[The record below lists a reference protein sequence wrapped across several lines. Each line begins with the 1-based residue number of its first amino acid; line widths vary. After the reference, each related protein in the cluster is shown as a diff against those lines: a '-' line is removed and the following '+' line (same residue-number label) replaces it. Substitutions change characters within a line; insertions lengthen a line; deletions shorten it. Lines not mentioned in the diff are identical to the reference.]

1 MRANVA
7 ALCVGLLA
15 GAGVCSA
22 QTAPGGGGGAAT
34 GQTTYTTVY
43 CAGFVKDTKLPEDLR
58 VVSGEQAGYK
68 IIFSQGDRVY
78 LNQGSDKGVRVG
90 DRFMVVRPEE
100 DYAKTEWFKGQMRIT
115 RAMGTL
121 YADIGQLRVVNVEAK
136 TSVAEVIFSCLDM
149 QRGDI
154 ARPFEERAQPP
165 LKDNSTFDHFA
176 PLSGKPV
183 GTIVNSLHFQQ
194 SSGQGATVYVNIGAA
209 QGIKVGDY
217 LRVFRYQGKMEEYAP
232 QTSGYAYEIY
242 GYGSSPTR
250 YSGKDLPREVLGEG
264 VVLNASR
271 NSATL
276 FLTFSSAD
284 VYMGDTVE
292 IE

>member
-7 ALCVGLLA
+7 GLCMGLLA

-22 QTAPGGGGGAAT
+22 QTAPSGGALT
-34 GQTTYTTVY
+34 GQTAYTTVY
-43 CAGFVKDTKLPEDLR
+43 CAGFVKDTKLPGDLH

-68 IIFSQGDRVY
+68 ILFSQGDRVY
-78 LNQGSDKGVRVG
+78 LSQGSDKGVRVG
-90 DRFMVVRPEE
+90 DRFMVVRQDE
-100 DYAKTEWFKGQMRIT
+100 DYARTEWFKGQMRIT

-121 YADIGQLRVVNVEAK
+121 YSDVGQLRVVSVEPKA
-136 TSVAEVIFSCLDM
+136 SVAEVIFSCLYM

-154 ARPFEERAQPP
+154 ARPFEERPQPP

-176 PLSGKPV
+176 PVSGKPV

-217 LRVFRYQGKMEEYAP
+217 LRVFRYQGKTDEYAP
-232 QTSGYAYEIY
+232 QTRGYAYEIY

-271 NSATL
+271 NSATV
-276 FLTFSSAD
+276 FLTFSSVD
-284 VYMGDTVE
+284 IYMGDTVE